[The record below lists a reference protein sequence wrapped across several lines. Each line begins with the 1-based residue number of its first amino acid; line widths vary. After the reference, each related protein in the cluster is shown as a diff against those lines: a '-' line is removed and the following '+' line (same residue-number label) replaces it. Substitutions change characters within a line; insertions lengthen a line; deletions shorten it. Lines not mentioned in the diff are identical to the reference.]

1 MTVVLVGTIGIL
13 VVSAVLGL
21 IRLYTATDDASVAAV
36 SDLLYFCAVGIVV
49 MGAMATGSS
58 ITLARNPKASCSSSA
73 VMTSRGCPWARIDPS
88 RITTRLSL

>member
-58 ITLARNPKASCSSSA
+58 ITFDIAAIAAMIGILATVAL
-73 VMTSRGCPWARIDPS
+73 S
-88 RITTRLSL
+88 RILTRGRR